1 MRSSR
6 IKEELQ
12 MKNMKV
18 LAEEIHQGKHDEI
31 LKESYVDECVLE
43 YQRNR

>member
-18 LAEEIHQGKHDEI
+18 LAEEIHQGNNDEI
-31 LKESYVDECVLE
+31 QKEVYVDERV
-43 YQRNR
+43 RD